1 MVGCYRSQIAAIA
14 GTGGVR
20 SQEWQWGYAKQF
32 KVGDCETAQ
41 EERDGQYIWN
51 TLSTDCVTASSLV
64 RDYTA
69 ASRVDIHSTFT
80 NVCLI

>member
-1 MVGCYRSQIAAIA
+1 MGCYRSQIAAIA
-14 GTGGVR
+14 GTGGCAQSR
-20 SQEWQWGYAKQF
+20 MAMGYAKQF